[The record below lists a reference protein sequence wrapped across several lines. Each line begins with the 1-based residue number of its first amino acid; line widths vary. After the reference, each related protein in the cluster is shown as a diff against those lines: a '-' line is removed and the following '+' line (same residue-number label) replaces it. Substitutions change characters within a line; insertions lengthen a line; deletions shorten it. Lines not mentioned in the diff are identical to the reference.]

1 MICKL
6 CNKEFK
12 KITSSHL
19 LTFHDITYKE
29 YKEKYGQNFQNKEEI
44 LIEELNDNNF
54 KDYDSIIS
62 LKKEKKIRKTYGYED
77 PAMDNKIDIL
87 NYLEDKYGEVKN
99 NFEILIM
106 SNNNKLLYNFISDI
120 SIPSR
125 KINFEFVNSFWH
137 NSQINISKDFR
148 DEILK
153 KYGWKIFNIE
163 DNNPNVESIS
173 IIIN

>member
-12 KITSSHL
+12 KITNSHL
-19 LTFHDITYKE
+19 LTFHNITYKE
-29 YKEKYGQNFQNKEEI
+29 YKEKYLKSDEI
-44 LIEELNDNNF
+44 TIEELSEDNF
-54 KDYDSIIS
+54 KDYDSILS
-62 LKKEKKIRKTYGYED
+62 LKKEKKIRKIYGYED
-77 PAMDNKIDIL
+77 PIMDNKIDIL
-87 NYLEDKYGEVKN
+87 NFLEDKYGEVKN

-106 SNNNKLLYNFISDI
+106 SNRNKILYNFITDI

-137 NSQINISKDFR
+137 NNQINFSKDFR

-153 KYGWKIFNIE
+153 KYDWKIFNIE
-163 DNNPNVESIS
+163 DPNPTIESIS
-173 IIIN
+173 NIIN